1 MPVNQPTTYI
11 QRGPRNYVN
20 LSGAILNPL
29 AQGLGE
35 LAGQGILQAGKS
47 AFGIHTPAED
57 YQQSLTQ
64 ANTRALMEKVG
75 SSWDESMMDPNFAAR
90 VEQDPGFKQR
100 WALAG
105 GLNEDQAAAF
115 ADTHLTDPMMSQEL
129 RKGGKALQNYS
140 NADPV
145 PNLAGAG
152 VGAAMNPGIN
162 PNPNLGPTAP
172 TPPTEAAP
180 PSAPLAE
187 GVQQKE
193 EVQQKIEQG
202 AQAVQSSPASKA
214 VPELPGVAPVAPPSP
229 QGVPETKPVQG
240 AVEPQPLDKEKFA
253 DQVKAYMLRQ
263 QGRLGLY
270 RQMINAATTG
280 KMDTEQA
287 AVGAALSGVHQA
299 ELTQLMETVAPSMGL
314 PLHDNNGKPIQGN
327 TLLDG
332 MANTFIMTNP
342 DGFKKLPA
350 EQQQDMLSASRRYQ
364 TLVGNVD
371 ATKAMKI
378 QQMVDTFSK
387 SKLASPEAFL
397 NYANA
402 ERQRQVAMSQW
413 KDEMGLKKDAQEM
426 DRARLASQL
435 ESQRILNEGQRL
447 QLEITRKYAG
457 PQAELQMQK
466 ARTEVQAD
474 MERLHILS
482 TKEQRDNLTT
492 ILAAMNSKAEHD
504 AKLGIVWYQDN
515 QRKQAG
521 YLKGLAEVNKNI
533 TNLQSKNSAILQH
546 SYTQMNTLRGQ
557 LKDDSKIN
565 AWISTQDK
573 DFQKRMAGASPNEKF
588 EQYYR
593 TQDPQYAAYAT
604 EMDNLNQERDNLDTL
619 FTNTVSAQAPSMGK
633 EDPLQNNLR
642 DYAKNLVGKQL
653 APLMKAEMKGLYKDA
668 SPDQWDQ
675 VLQENPTSV
684 NILLGKTLSRDPEDK
699 GWNNSDKPGTFNES
713 RGLLIL
719 ARGSVLNGKQYDAQS
734 FANTKIGNKT
744 LSQIIGPTRI
754 GNYYNSYVQL
764 MGELK

>member
-11 QRGPRNYVN
+11 QRSPRNYVN
-20 LSGAILNPL
+20 VSGVILNPL
-29 AQGLGE
+29 AQSLGE
-35 LAGQGILQAGKS
+35 MAGQGLKDM
-47 AFGIHTPAED
+47 FGIHSASED
-57 YQQSLTQ
+57 YQRSLTA
-64 ANTRALMEKVG
+64 ANERALDDKIG
-75 SSWDESMMDPNFAAR
+75 SSWDEMMADPNFAAQ
-90 VEQDPGFKQR
+90 VEQDPDFKYR
-100 WALAG
+100 WGLAKYG
-105 GLNEDQAAAF
+105 DEDKARAF
-115 ADTHLTDPMMSQEL
+115 VDTHLSDPFLAQEI
-129 RKGGKALQNYS
+129 RKGATATQRAS

-314 PLHDNNGKPIQGN
+314 PLHDNDGKPIQGN

-332 MANTFIMTNP
+332 MAHTFIMTNP
-342 DGFKKLPA
+342 EGFKKLPS

-364 TLVGNVD
+364 TLIGKLD

-402 ERQRQVAMSQW
+402 ERQRQVAMNQW
-413 KDEMGLKKDAQEM
+413 KDEMGLKNKALEM
-426 DRARLASQL
+426 DQARLASQL
-435 ESQRILNEGQRL
+435 ESQGIANEGQRL

-466 ARTEVQAD
+466 ARTEVQAG

-482 TKEQRDNLTT
+482 TREQRDNLTT

-533 TNLQSKNSAILQH
+533 TNLQSKNSAILQK
-546 SYTQMNTLRGQ
+546 SYSQMNTLRGQ

-573 DFQKRMAGASPNEKF
+573 DFQKRMAGASPAEKF

-642 DYAKNLVGKQL
+642 DYAKSLVSKQL

-684 NILLGKTLSRDPEDK
+684 NILLGKTLSRDPDDK
-699 GWNNSDKPGTFNES
+699 GWNNSDQPGTFNES
-713 RGLLIL
+713 KGLLIL
-719 ARGSVLNGKQYDAQS
+719 ARGSVLNGKQYDAHS